1 MTQQHGDW
9 CQTYTGRRFYPLD
22 PRADDIDIVDIA
34 HALSHI
40 CRFNGH
46 CVRPYSVA
54 EHSILVAL
62 HVAWDGSEPADRTTV
77 LAALLHDASEAY
89 LCDVPRPL
97 KTMPE
102 MAAYRV
108 MEARVESVISDRF
121 GLPQTMPA
129 VVKRH
134 DQRALATEYR
144 DLVPVK
150 RHPWHLPEPAWEDMP
165 PGCLRTTQ
173 EAFNGMGIAGYGGTL
188 HVNVRELFLA
198 LYRHLSGD
206 TEVAVS
212 EESAEQA
219 AWLLRCLP

>member
-1 MTQQHGDW
+1 MTRRHGDW
-9 CQTYTGRRFYPLD
+9 IQTYTGRQFFPLD

-34 HALSHI
+34 HALSRV

-54 EHSILVAL
+54 EHSLHVAL
-62 HVAWDGSEPADRTTV
+62 HVTWDAGAEADRTTV

-89 LCDVPRPL
+89 LCDVPRPI

-102 MAAYRV
+102 MAPYRA
-108 MEARVESVISDRF
+108 MESNVEAIIAAKY
-121 GLPQTMPA
+121 GLPHPLPA

-134 DQRALATEYR
+134 DQRALSTEYR
-144 DLVPVK
+144 DLVPYK

-173 EAFNGMGIAGYGGTL
+173 EAFSGMGIAGYGGTL
-188 HVNVRELFLA
+188 CVSVRGLFLA

-206 TEVAVS
+206 TAVVVS